1 MLRVAVTAGIELRVV
16 QMLARPTSLATTA
29 ERTGLTYRQV
39 NEIAIRHGYPD
50 VRRLEQAVPALQEA
64 AKTELADHLR
74 DGGTTE
80 LHPIDGEAPALLPK
94 EPRPTV
100 AITDRELVRVP
111 VAGIF
116 PDPENLRD
124 DVGDVTELAASIRE
138 TGLLQPIVA
147 RRRGEILIV
156 VAGHRRLAA
165 LQLLDENETD
175 VIVVRDMRP
184 DDVVAAMLIENGHR
198 ADLSPLEEARGLA
211 KLKKSQ
217 SLSSTELGARIGRS
231 QSWVDGR
238 LALLALG
245 SEQQDMVRAG
255 QMGIGQAQQ
264 AARARMGTSRAHAT
278 YRFHL
283 GAEHPLASRVRAR
296 CLQIHG
302 PRGARIVGHT
312 GCGECWETVIRAD
325 EHRTSLERALDGGG
339 PCPTCEQPV
348 DPDVLAA
355 LDVQVPQ

>member
-16 QMLARPTSLATTA
+16 QMLARPTSLSTTA

-39 NEIAIRHGYPD
+39 NEIAVRHGYPD

-64 AKTELADHLR
+64 AKVELADHLR
-74 DGGTTE
+74 VGGTTE

-94 EPRPTV
+94 EPRASA
-100 AITDRELVRVP
+100 AITDRDLVRVP

-165 LQLLDENETD
+165 LQLLDEKETD

-184 DDVVAAMLIENGHR
+184 DDVLAAMLIENGHR
-198 ADLSPLEEARGLA
+198 ADLSPLEEAR
-211 KLKKSQ
+211 
-217 SLSSTELGARIGRS
+217 
-231 QSWVDGR
+231 
-238 LALLALG
+238 
-245 SEQQDMVRAG
+245 
-255 QMGIGQAQQ
+255 
-264 AARARMGTSRAHAT
+264 
-278 YRFHL
+278 
-283 GAEHPLASRVRAR
+283 ASRSSRRAAASPPPSSACGSAAPSPGSTAASR
-296 CLQIHG
+296 CSRSAASSRTWSA
-302 PRGARIVGHT
+302 PARWASARRSRRPAPAWAPPAST
-312 GCGECWETVIRAD
+312 RPTAS
-325 EHRTSLERALDGGG
+325 TSAPSTPSRPASA
-339 PCPTCEQPV
+339 
-348 DPDVLAA
+348 LAA
-355 LDVQVPQ
+355 CRSTVPAGRGSSGTPAVVSAGRP